1 MKGSLRQGSLFSAIL
16 FFLFIDTSGAIV
28 WRKKYTMML
37 DGVGSMVNNIMRA
50 KMLRDGSLMVAGQAY
65 EGNCWTRYQ
74 RLYFDA
80 WWSPISYAYG
90 TNETWDTAGTQGRS
104 DVIYDFTQLIDGKLV
119 FVGIKATPVDSGLWV
134 FVTDSTGKQI
144 LWEKQYNLPGRDA
157 GGYELKTLLPLSVC
171 ATKDSGFTVVG
182 DNNTYGN
189 NHNAFAMHF
198 VPSEPITV
206 TERSVLNQ
214 SNTAVKFKITGSKV
228 VFTLPSSASLP
239 VNLAVYN
246 AAGKKIAA
254 VENRNLNAGRNS
266 LLWDYSGVGE
276 GVYLYRLRFSD
287 RVLYKKLLF
296 E

>member
-1 MKGSLRQGSLFSAIL
+1 MFSAIL

-119 FVGIKATPVDSGLWV
+119 FVGKKASIDGYGGVWT
-134 FVTDSTGKQI
+134 FVTDSTGKNI
-144 LWEKQYNLPGRDA
+144 LWERRVRIPYRTADGRA
-157 GGYELKTLLPLSVC
+157 PTPLSVC
-171 ATKDSGFTVVG
+171 ATPDSGFTVVG
-182 DNNTYGN
+182 EYACVDSIGGM
-189 NHNAFAMHF
+189 NAFAAHYI
-198 VPSEPITV
+198 PSEPITV
-206 TERSVLNQ
+206 INKPLLNQ
-214 SNTAVKFKITGSKV
+214 SNTAVKLKITGSKV
-228 VFTLPSSASLP
+228 IFSFPSSVSMP
-239 VNLAVYN
+239 VELSVYN
-246 AAGKKIAA
+246 AAGKRITEVKSRDLKA
-254 VENRNLNAGRNS
+254 EKNS
-266 LLWDYSGVGE
+266 LLWDCSGVSE
-276 GVYLYRLRFSD
+276 GIYLYRIRFTD
-287 RVLYKKLLF
+287 RISAGRLVLKKI
-296 E
+296 